1 MKLRTLPLAVA
12 HSQCSVLN
20 RLSRKVLPTDPETGE
35 KGPKLTKI
43 LCAGNKTTIAEVEA
57 TPAPFVREPTKI
69 HEVPA
74 A

>member
-12 HSQCSVLN
+12 HSHCSVLS

-35 KGPKLTKI
+35 RDPKLNKS
-43 LCAGNKTTIAEVEA
+43 LCAGDKTTIAEVEA

-69 HEVPA
+69 HDVPA